1 MTPDDASWRLM
12 RRLIDGGPE
21 RRLAENRG
29 QGCLNGLPRGEERKE
44 LSESRRGG
52 VRQRRRD
59 TGIRAA
65 ECGSRG
71 CNVMAVA
78 GWPPRAHGGYVAS
91 VARRPG
97 RVRSRAPRRP
107 RPRSPRGLACEFSEL
122 TSDAGVWCESND
134 ECLYRYLMSRLD
146 GVLCNYRPYNALNA
160 QHLHQGARGRNTHD
174 TSLRRRITHAY
185 SPVGLL
191 R

>member
-1 MTPDDASWRLM
+1 VR
-12 RRLIDGGPE
+12 
-21 RRLAENRG
+21 N
-29 QGCLNGLPRGEERKE
+29 RGEEIPA
-44 LSESRRGG
+44 S
-52 VRQRRRD
+52 
-59 TGIRAA
+59 AA

-78 GWPPRAHGGYVAS
+78 APCSRWLTVAS

-134 ECLYRYLMSRLD
+134 ECLIVDES
-146 GVLCNYRPYNALNA
+146 A
-160 QHLHQGARGRNTHD
+160 
-174 TSLRRRITHAY
+174 
-185 SPVGLL
+185 
-191 R
+191 